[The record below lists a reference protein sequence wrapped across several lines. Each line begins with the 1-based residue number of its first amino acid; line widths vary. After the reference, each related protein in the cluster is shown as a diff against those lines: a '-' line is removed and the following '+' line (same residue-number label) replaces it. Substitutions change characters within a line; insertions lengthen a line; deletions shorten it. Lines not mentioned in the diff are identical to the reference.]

1 MPNPSDTEK
10 APGRGERAIIAAVPL
25 AVVIKLLATAGPH
38 HAPAFAIFS
47 LLMLL
52 GSAFYL
58 IYAIFA
64 PVE

>member
-10 APGRGERAIIAAVPL
+10 PPGRGKRAIKAAVPL
-25 AVVIKLLATAGPH
+25 AVGIKLLATAGPH
-38 HAPAFAIFS
+38 HGPAFAIFS
-47 LLMLL
+47 LLMIL
-52 GSAFYL
+52 GSACYL